1 MISYNITEW
10 QALLTVY
17 RFSLTAPDLIN
28 LSASKGYSS
37 VYVPKQ
43 NKPEN
48 VLIDNKANP
57 GVTDLLAESEKA
69 IRAGNSQKAYQRSVQ
84 ATEVAPQSLEAWL
97 LRATLAPTLEDRLVC
112 VNRLNELAPGYQDRY
127 NVAFFALKEL
137 LDQNPYLAYLEE
149 TDELYRVAS
158 TDRVLTVPKKR
169 VPVEPYPP
177 EKPHSGPLAS
187 AYRWLNIAI
196 LGLLAGGVGAVIFA
210 PLAVMAA
217 YRAHQSVQTQA
228 EQVSSVVVLFMGF
241 GLFVIGVLLSLLF
254 LLHWAG

>member
-1 MISYNITEW
+1 
-10 QALLTVY
+10 
-17 RFSLTAPDLIN
+17 
-28 LSASKGYSS
+28 

-43 NKPEN
+43 KKHANIVIENKPDH
-48 VLIDNKANP
+48 I
-57 GVTDLLAESEKA
+57 VTNLLAESEKA
-69 IRAGNSQKAYQRSVQ
+69 IRAGNSNRAYQLSLQ
-84 ATEVAPQSLEAWL
+84 GTELAPQSLEAWL
-97 LRATLAPTLEDRLVC
+97 LRATLAPTLDDRLLC

-149 TDELYRVAS
+149 TDELYRVVS

-177 EKPHSGPLAS
+177 EKNPSSPLAS
-187 AYRWLNIAI
+187 AYRWLNIAVV
-196 LGLLAGGVGAVIFA
+196 GLLVGGIGAVIFA

-217 YRAHQSVQTQA
+217 FRAQQSTKSQA
-228 EQVSSVVVLFMGF
+228 EQVGSVVVLFAAF
-241 GLFVIGVLLSLLF
+241 GLFVIGVLFSLLF